1 MLSRAVL
8 WTISQYLY
16 IYILLN
22 YYCRLYCAPMQIKLL
37 YCYRIVCSEDELH
50 GRRLDAVQLYD
61 HRERK
66 TARSGGST
74 GRRRWLQSTGI

>member
-1 MLSRAVL
+1 
-8 WTISQYLY
+8 
-16 IYILLN
+16 
-22 YYCRLYCAPMQIKLL
+22 MQIKLL
-37 YCYRIVCSEDELH
+37 YCYPIVCSEDELH

-74 GRRRWLQSTGI
+74 GRRRWLQPTGIQLVGDNGRPTIAQIYDV